1 MDDGDPG
8 PPSRA
13 PSLPVGS
20 GATLTR
26 RSSRAPLLPVGADSL
41 VTPLLPADGL
51 AAEAASVS
59 VARPVTPGEA
69 MPDPYAAA
77 DAPPV
82 SAAPSST
89 PPKDHAPTD
98 AARAADHDARRAAAV
113 TQLEHLRDVARIFE
127 NAHDDFYEGLAGI
140 GALLGV
146 GVFFAT
152 WVTGLTGLGNVLQA
166 KDNPVFNLVITVAG
180 LVGGAL
186 STVQR
191 VWGPAGARVG
201 RVCVVGGGWG
211 REEEERVLFFTH
223 PPHPHPPTQSAPPTT
238 APRATR
244 TPS

>member
-8 PPSRA
+8 PP

-20 GATLTR
+20 GASLSR

-41 VTPLLPADGL
+41 ATPLLPADGL
-51 AAEAASVS
+51 AEAGTSVS
-59 VARPVTPGEA
+59 VARPTTPGEA

-77 DAPPV
+77 DAPPAT
-82 SAAPSST
+82 AAPSAKPK
-89 PPKDHAPTD
+89 PPATD
-98 AARAADHDARRAAAV
+98 AARATDHDARRATAI
-113 TQLEHLRDVARIFE
+113 TQLEHWRDVARTFE

-152 WVTGLTGLGNVLQA
+152 WVTGLTGLGNFLQA
-166 KDNPVFNLVITVAG
+166 KDNPTFNLIITVAG

-191 VWGPAGARVG
+191 VWGPSGE
-201 RVCVVGGGWG
+201 CVVVGKSVG
-211 REEEERVLFFTH
+211 
-223 PPHPHPPTQSAPPTT
+223 
-238 APRATR
+238 
-244 TPS
+244 